1 MGSIAKFHSRQT
13 LSPTAALKL
22 QVRDDYLEESIR
34 AELRAKSYADAMEK
48 GPTVHVRTASDDAV
62 ASNTNDEGNTNTGR
76 GKRQSKR
83 SLRTP
88 LLAKKR
94 AKAYARK
101 KRGRT
106 AATSGAW

>member
-48 GPTVHVRTASDDAV
+48 GPTIHIGTASDV
-62 ASNTNDEGNTNTGR
+62 ATAGTTSNEGNADTGR
-76 GKRQSKR
+76 EKLRSSKR
-83 SLRTP
+83 TD
-88 LLAKKR
+88 
-94 AKAYARK
+94 
-101 KRGRT
+101 
-106 AATSGAW
+106 